1 MKTLL
6 HLVLL
11 LTAAST
17 LPATETKTEI
27 VNATSPAEDGKANSP
42 AVPDV
47 YAIDGKF
54 ERVVILRFKHD
65 VDLLAGLERMV
76 KEQKIK
82 NGVILAGIGSVRGYH
97 YHVVS
102 NRTFPS
108 KNVFMRDPETPADI
122 AGMNGYVI
130 NGKLHPHITFA
141 TDKSA
146 FGGHLEPDTR
156 VFTFAVIT
164 IGVLPD
170 SADLSRLDDKNYR

>member
-1 MKTLL
+1 MKPLL
-6 HLVLL
+6 PLL
-11 LTAAST
+11 LFIAAATS

-27 VNATSPAEDGKANSP
+27 VNATSPAEDGKSNSP
-42 AVPDV
+42 SVPDV

-108 KNVFMRDPETPADI
+108 
-122 AGMNGYVI
+122 
-130 NGKLHPHITFA
+130 
-141 TDKSA
+141 
-146 FGGHLEPDTR
+146 
-156 VFTFAVIT
+156 
-164 IGVLPD
+164 
-170 SADLSRLDDKNYR
+170 